1 MRMRVTLFVLALA
14 SAARPALPQSA
25 SVTQRVT
32 VVQLEQTIANAHS
45 RWNWRL
51 AKQISGMRLTE
62 RLSEARLVRL
72 ERELHNAHA
81 REALMALA
89 DESAFLD
96 LPAADVPSRPAPD
109 AAEQAELLRRSVDS
123 AKKTIDGWPNF
134 IATREMTRFEGTA
147 SVIPDDLQ
155 DELFSYL
162 SDRAPP
168 AANWECP
175 GEPKIGHQRISLIDQ
190 SSVTVVN
197 RNGEELHAL
206 GERGG
211 EFECPENG
219 VSTTEEF
226 GKVLW
231 WVPRIVAHSKVEWSH
246 WESGASGLVAV
257 FRYSASIVHRSIP
270 VEVQGEI
277 AINPAD
283 GSILRLSQ
291 MRRWTKHEPASDTRA
306 AYDRL
311 VEYDSAIDYG
321 AVTIGGSVYICPVK
335 RVALY
340 LTPILRPK
348 GLDSQDDEI
357 YRRFALPE
365 SPLQEYLND
374 IAFTHYRLYGAPS

>member
-1 MRMRVTLFVLALA
+1 MRKWVTLLVLA
-14 SAARPALPQSA
+14 SAAWPALPQSA
-25 SVTQRVT
+25 SVSQRVT
-32 VVQLEQTIANAHS
+32 VAQLEQTIANAHS

-51 AKQISGMRLTE
+51 ARQISAMRLTE
-62 RLSEARLVRL
+62 RLSEGRLARL
-72 ERELHNAHA
+72 EQTLHNARA

-109 AAEQAELLRRSVDS
+109 PAEQAALLRLSVDS
-123 AKKTIDGWPNF
+123 AKKTIDSWPNF
-134 IATREMTRFEGTA
+134 IATRAMTRFEGTA
-147 SVIPDDLQ
+147 TVIPDDLQ
-155 DELFSYL
+155 DQLFPNH

-175 GEPKIGHQRISLIDQ
+175 GEPKIGHQRISVIDQ

-206 GERGG
+206 GEHGG

-226 GKVLW
+226 GKVLS

-246 WESGASGLVAV
+246 WEPEASGLVAV

-270 VEVQGEI
+270 VDVRGEI
-277 AINPAD
+277 AIKAAD
-283 GSILRLSQ
+283 GSILRLTQ
-291 MRRWTKHEPASDTRA
+291 IRRWTKHEPASDTRA
-306 AYDRL
+306 AYDRV
-311 VEYDSAIDYG
+311 VEYDSAIDYR
-321 AVTIGGSVYICPVK
+321 AVTIGGSIYICPVK
-335 RVALY
+335 RIALY
-340 LTPILRPK
+340 LAPILRPK
-348 GLDSQDDEI
+348 GLDREDDEI
-357 YRRFALPE
+357 YRQFGLSE

-374 IAFTHYRLYGAPS
+374 IAFTQYRLYGASS